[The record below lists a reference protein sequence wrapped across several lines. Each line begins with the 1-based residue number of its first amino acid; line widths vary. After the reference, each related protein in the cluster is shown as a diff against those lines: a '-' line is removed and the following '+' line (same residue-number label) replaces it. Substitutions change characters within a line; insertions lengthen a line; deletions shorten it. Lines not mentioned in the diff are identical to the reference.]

1 MRFTH
6 PYIVDQI
13 KKNGDNINDCLK
25 ELYKAL
31 LPMVYKIRRKYGILE
46 AEAKDVLQ
54 DVIVDLCEDIIQDKY
69 METGNM
75 LGYLYT
81 LAENKMIN
89 MYKKNLH
96 KEKYI
101 DKNPK
106 TDPEHPN
113 IDKELDA
120 DYRKK
125 MVQFFM
131 SKLDSRCNEIVSD
144 FYFRYMSS
152 EAIAEKYQ
160 LKNEDVAKNIK
171 SRCFKKLQEIIMN
184 SIVKKELK
192 DLVNI

>member
-1 MRFTH
+1 MKFSP

-13 KKNGDNINDCLK
+13 KKNGNDINNCLK

-31 LPMVYKIRRKYGILE
+31 VPMVNKIRRKYGIRD
-46 AEAKDVLQ
+46 AEARDVVQ

-69 METGNM
+69 TETGNM

-113 IDKELDA
+113 IEKELDA

-131 SKLDSRCNEIVSD
+131 SKLDTRCNEIVSD

-152 EAIAEKYQ
+152 DDIAEKYQ
-160 LKNEDVAKNIK
+160 FKNEDVAKNIK
-171 SRCFKKLQEIIMN
+171 SRCFKKLQDIIMN
-184 SIVKKELK
+184 SIVKKELQ